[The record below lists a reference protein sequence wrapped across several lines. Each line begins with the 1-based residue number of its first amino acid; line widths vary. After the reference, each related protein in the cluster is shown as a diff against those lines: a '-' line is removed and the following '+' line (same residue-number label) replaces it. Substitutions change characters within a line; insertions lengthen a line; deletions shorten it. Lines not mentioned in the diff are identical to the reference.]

1 MISPAR
7 IAGAASQSHRLRVDS
22 CAETLESFEAED
34 AAAATVGV
42 GTAADGPDAGGGADN
57 AITSSGTLCWAV
69 RLESVSRLRRCKSAR
84 RSAACWY
91 RSLRS
96 FSSALLIMRSSSA
109 DDSGFSRT
117 GETGAL

>member
-69 RLESVSRLRRCKSAR
+69 RLESVARLRRCQAARVSAPR
-84 RSAACWY
+84 CDRG
-91 RSLRS
+91 LRPYS
-96 FSSALLIMRSSSA
+96 IR
-109 DDSGFSRT
+109 
-117 GETGAL
+117 